1 LEGITVV
8 VAFVLAYS
16 LLSRRLATTVIT
28 GPMAFVAFGI
38 LVGPEGLDVVDLRF
52 DNALVA
58 TLAKATLILILF
70 NDAAQLDWPTF
81 WRNRETPVRLLAIGL
96 PLMIIGGA
104 LIAALMFDEIEFWQA
119 GLIGVLLAPTD
130 AALGQAVVTN
140 KKVPLLIRQSLSTES
155 GLNDGIV
162 APLVPL
168 FLAGAVIVGVAQ
180 TSSFWLDAIRE
191 ISFGLVIGAAG
202 GVGGAILI
210 GRAWNL
216 GWMSRNFQ
224 QISVFVLPLLIF
236 GLSDL
241 AHANHFVAAFVAGI
255 VFGNVTSEVSGRFF
269 EFSENGSQL
278 LLLLTFMIFG
288 GVFAGPALD
297 QLDWRIA
304 LYAALSLLLVRPLT
318 VAVSMIGS
326 GFRPSTVAF
335 LGWFGPRG
343 LASIVF
349 AFLVLEEEGTP
360 GADQI
365 FLLVAWTVLISVFA
379 HGLTAQ
385 LLANRYGQRAE
396 TFADQEGAPEL
407 DSVERFFRSAA
418 RLSGSTGHRSAD
430 AEDGFG

>member
-1 LEGITVV
+1 MI
-8 VAFVLAYS
+8 
-16 LLSRRLATTVIT
+16 
-28 GPMAFVAFGI
+28 
-38 LVGPEGLDVVDLRF
+38 VGP
-52 DNALVA
+52 AH
-58 TLAKATLILILF
+58 
-70 NDAAQLDWPTF
+70 
-81 WRNRETPVRLLAIGL
+81 
-96 PLMIIGGA
+96 
-104 LIAALMFDEIEFWQA
+104 
-119 GLIGVLLAPTD
+119 
-130 AALGQAVVTN
+130 
-140 KKVPLLIRQSLSTES
+140 S
-155 GLNDGIV
+155 
-162 APLVPL
+162 
-168 FLAGAVIVGVAQ
+168 
-180 TSSFWLDAIRE
+180 SSFWFDAVSE
-191 ISFGLVIGAAG
+191 IGFGLLIGAAG

-216 GWMSRNFQ
+216 GWMSRTSQ
-224 QISVFVLPLLIF
+224 QISVFVLPLLVF

-241 AHANHFVAAFVAGI
+241 AHGNPFVAAFVAGI
-255 VFGNVTSEVSGRFF
+255 IFGNVIRDVPGRFF

-304 LYAALSLLLVRPLT
+304 LYAAVSLLLVRPLT
-318 VAVSMIGS
+318 VAIAMIGS
-326 GFRPSTVAF
+326 GFHRSTVAF

-360 GADQI
+360 GAEQI

-385 LLANRYGQRAE
+385 LFANRYGLRVD

-418 RLSGSTGHRSAD
+418 RLTGSTGRRSAD
-430 AEDGFG
+430 TEE

>member
-1 LEGITVV
+1 MEGITIVA
-8 VAFVLAYS
+8 AFVLAYS
-16 LLSRRLATTVIT
+16 LVTRRLATTVVT

-52 DNALVA
+52 DNAIVK
-58 TLAKATLILILF
+58 TLAKTTLILILF

-81 WRNRETPVRLLAIGL
+81 WRNKGTSVRLLAIGL
-96 PLMIIGGA
+96 PMMILIGA
-104 LIAALMFDEIEFWQA
+104 LIAALMFEEIEFWQA
-119 GLIGVLLAPTD
+119 ALIGVLLAPTD

-168 FLAGAVIVGVAQ
+168 FLAGAVIVGPAHS
-180 TSSFWLDAIRE
+180 SSFWFDAVGE
-191 ISFGLVIGAAG
+191 IGFGLLIGAAG

-216 GWMSRNFQ
+216 GWMSRTSQ
-224 QISVFVLPLLIF
+224 QISVFVLPLLVF

-241 AHANHFVAAFVAGI
+241 AHGNPFVAAFVAGI
-255 VFGNVTSEVSGRFF
+255 IFGNVIRDVPGRFF

-304 LYAALSLLLVRPLT
+304 LYAAVSLLLVRPLT
-318 VAVSMIGS
+318 VAIAMIGS
-326 GFRPSTVAF
+326 GFHRSTVAF

-360 GADQI
+360 GAEQI

-385 LLANRYGQRAE
+385 LFANRYGLRVD

-418 RLSGSTGHRSAD
+418 RLTGSTGRRSAD
-430 AEDGFG
+430 TEE